1 MNLSVRFWVLPAIFA
16 IGLAGCKGSE
26 ERAQEYFDNGSKLIA
41 EGEVGRGLVELRNV
55 FELDPNHAE
64 ARRLFAETLL
74 AQGNYREALGQYT
87 KLIEQHPNDLEGL
100 VSAAELSFKV
110 RDFDAFRRHIGNA
123 AERAPDDPRV
133 SAYTLAVDFM
143 DRVKEDRRADTSDLT
158 PKVTAALESLPD
170 NPILSRMAV
179 DLLARDG
186 KMGSALGYL
195 DKALAVDP
203 DSYELNQLRLAIL
216 SQLQDNDKIEAQL
229 VDMVERYPDNDQIK
243 TNLVQF
249 LVSQN
254 QPERAEEFLRSF
266 ADPAADPPSH
276 FLALTSFLNQTKGVG
291 AALEE
296 LNNAIE
302 ANPDVARLQAM
313 RADLNFALG
322 RQEEAIAEL
331 EALTAVT
338 AATDETRRF
347 KALLAQMLQRTGNE
361 VGARKL
367 VEEILTEDPAQS
379 DALRMQAAW
388 QIAADDT
395 DGAITSL
402 RTALDN
408 DANDAAALTLMAQA
422 HSRAG
427 SPQLAQDF
435 LGLAV
440 EASGQRPEESI
451 RYAATLIED
460 ESYLAAEDILMAAL
474 RRAPNDT
481 AVLSQ
486 LGRIYILKNDDS
498 RLKQLIDTL
507 RRMEG
512 DEPKRIADQL
522 TAAQLE
528 RTEGRVASSQFLE
541 QLAQESGNE
550 MATVAA
556 VARTRLLE
564 GKPDAALSHVENSLA
579 ANPDNMG
586 LRHLLGVTRM
596 ATGKFAEA
604 EGDFRMLVDAF
615 PDQAQFRMD
624 LLRALHAQG
633 KFDVAATEID
643 TALERIPGNPNLM
656 WAKATLLQRDGD
668 ISGAIDVYREVYAQ
682 NSDSVVIANN
692 LASLLADYRDDPEA
706 LDQAWSVARRLR
718 GVDVPAFQDTYG
730 WIAFRRG
737 DLDDA
742 LEHLTPAAEG
752 LPNDALVQYHL
763 ARVLI
768 AKNMNPAALQQLEKV
783 KQVNEVDPGRV
794 NLAEVDEAIASVRAK
809 MGASQ

>member
-1 MNLSVRFWVLPAIFA
+1 MNLSLRFWVFPALVA
-16 IGLAGCKGSE
+16 VTLAGCKGSE

-41 EGEVGRGLVELRNV
+41 EGEVAKGLVELRNV

-74 AQGNYREALGQYT
+74 ADGKYREALGQYT
-87 KLIEQHPNDLEGL
+87 KLIEQHPDDVEGL
-100 VSAAELSFKV
+100 IAASELSFKV
-110 RDFDAFRRHIGNA
+110 RDFDAFRRHVQNA
-123 AERAPDDPRV
+123 VERAPEDSRV
-133 SAYTLAVDFM
+133 AAYALAVEFM
-143 DRVKEDRRADTSDLT
+143 DRVKDDRKADTSDLT
-158 PKVTAALESLPD
+158 PKVMTALEALPD
-170 NPILSRMAV
+170 NPVLSRMAV

-186 KMGSALGYL
+186 KMGSALEYI
-195 DKALAVDP
+195 DRALVNDP
-203 DSYELNQLRLAIL
+203 DNYELNQLRLAIL
-216 SQLQDNDKIEAQL
+216 SELQDNDKIEAQL
-229 VDMVERYPDNDQIK
+229 VDMVDRYPNNDQIK

-249 LVSQN
+249 LVSRN
-254 QPERAEEFLRSF
+254 QPERAEKFLRSF

-291 AALEE
+291 AALDE
-296 LNNAIE
+296 LNSAID
-302 ANPDVARLQAM
+302 ANPDVPRLKAM
-313 RADLNFALG
+313 RADLNFAIG
-322 RQEEAIAEL
+322 RRDEAIAEL
-331 EALTAVT
+331 ETLTAT
-338 AATDETRRF
+338 GAATDETRRF

-367 VEEILTEDPAQS
+367 VEEVLTDDPSQS

-395 DGAITSL
+395 DGAIASL

-460 ESYLAAEDILMAAL
+460 KSYLAAEDILMAAL
-474 RRAPNDT
+474 RRAPNNT
-481 AVLSQ
+481 SLLSQ
-486 LGRIYILKNDDS
+486 LGRLYILKDDDS
-498 RLKQLIDTL
+498 RLNQLIDTL

-512 DEPKRIADQL
+512 DEPERLANQL
-522 TAAQLE
+522 TAAHLE

-541 QLAQESGNE
+541 QLAQDSGNE
-550 MATVAA
+550 MAAVAA

-564 GKPDAALSHVENSLA
+564 GKPDAALSHVQDSLA
-579 ANPDNMG
+579 ADPDNMG

-596 ATGKFAEA
+596 AVSDFAGA
-604 EGDFRMLVDAF
+604 EGDFRALIEAF
-615 PDQAQFRMD
+615 PEQPQFRMD
-624 LLRALHAQG
+624 LVRALHAQG

-643 TALERIPGNPNLM
+643 AALELIPGNPNLM
-656 WAKATLLQRDGD
+656 WAKGTLLQRDGD
-668 ISGAIDVYREVYAQ
+668 ISGAIDVYREVYAN

-718 GVDVPAFQDTYG
+718 GIEVPAFQDTYG

-742 LEHLTPAAEG
+742 LDHLRPAAAG

-763 ARVLI
+763 ARALI

-783 KQVNEVDPGRV
+783 KQVSELDPGRV
-794 NLAEVDEAIASVRAK
+794 DMAEVDEAIASVRAK